1 MKEELVSL
9 LVSKTGLDQ
18 QKAEQAV
25 DAVLE
30 YIKNNP
36 QQFTSLLEK
45 AGLGGVAA
53 SSAVCLTSKR

>member
-1 MKEELVSL
+1 MKEELISL
-9 LVSKTGLDQ
+9 LVSKIGLDQ

-25 DAVLE
+25 EAVLE

-45 AGLGGVAA
+45 AGLGGMAGK
-53 SSAVCLTSKR
+53 LGGLFDK